1 LIIGLVPA
9 GPASRHGRIDELL
22 AALVGRTGVDA
33 VTVADAHAAEHL
45 QANQSA
51 LVCVEVTGRSLTP
64 VPLLDGPCLV
74 VGPRFDPQR
83 LVLAGGEVLVG
94 LDGSARSGEVV
105 PVALQWA
112 ALLGVGACLTTATPT
127 KPRPLAAEELNDR
140 LEASYVA
147 RAARQAERDGLRP
160 SWDVLHGD
168 PAAALLAY
176 AERTGAPMLAVNS
189 HGVHTAA
196 RSPFGKVPVSLIRHS
211 TVPILLTQ
219 RRLAPRP
226 DRPAPPPSRIQHR
239 RPTVHPVGPLRR
251 PRLPQLQ
258 LGQSSPPRPRPPARR
273 VPAVATMVGTGLA
286 VLALAFVPLPYE
298 SLSGDTLA
306 AGDMV
311 HAEEAIA
318 VSPGRLLLVPIV
330 QPRRVSAVEILRS
343 RLSSRGEIRAVPGPQ
358 TERRNQ
364 QQGAV
369 MMDEAA
375 RNATAVAARHL
386 SLDPSTV
393 TVDVDAHGV
402 GGPSAGLAFAL
413 EIVDQLSPGGLTSG
427 RLVAVTGGLDAE
439 GRVVPVMGVTL
450 KAQAAERAGA
460 DLLLVPAANE
470 AEAIRA
476 VDDLRVVPVSS
487 FADAISALGRR

>member
-1 LIIGLVPA
+1 
-9 GPASRHGRIDELL
+9 
-22 AALVGRTGVDA
+22 
-33 VTVADAHAAEHL
+33 
-45 QANQSA
+45 
-51 LVCVEVTGRSLTP
+51 
-64 VPLLDGPCLV
+64 
-74 VGPRFDPQR
+74 
-83 LVLAGGEVLVG
+83 
-94 LDGSARSGEVV
+94 
-105 PVALQWA
+105 
-112 ALLGVGACLTTATPT
+112 
-127 KPRPLAAEELNDR
+127 
-140 LEASYVA
+140 
-147 RAARQAERDGLRP
+147 
-160 SWDVLHGD
+160 
-168 PAAALLAY
+168 
-176 AERTGAPMLAVNS
+176 
-189 HGVHTAA
+189 
-196 RSPFGKVPVSLIRHS
+196 
-211 TVPILLTQ
+211 
-219 RRLAPRP
+219 
-226 DRPAPPPSRIQHR
+226 
-239 RPTVHPVGPLRR
+239 
-251 PRLPQLQ
+251 
-258 LGQSSPPRPRPPARR
+258 
-273 VPAVATMVGTGLA
+273 
-286 VLALAFVPLPYE
+286 
-298 SLSGDTLA
+298 
-306 AGDMV
+306 
-311 HAEEAIA
+311 
-318 VSPGRLLLVPIV
+318 
-330 QPRRVSAVEILRS
+330 VSAVEILRS